1 MNKHI
6 WKSAA
11 AMALVSAMAAGCSNS
26 TASSTASSAADSEAA
41 SSTAASST
49 AASSAASSAASGSAL
64 GDTVK
69 IGFNFELSGNVA
81 DYGTKERNGATIAVE
96 QWNARE
102 DKPFSVEAVEID
114 DKGEPAESVS
124 AITKL
129 VEQDGV
135 VGVVGPATSASS
147 IATYDFATSK
157 SVPVISPSATQV
169 DAVMKQDGTP
179 YEYAWR
185 VCFEDSYQGKG
196 MAEYAFN
203 DLGMKKVAI
212 INEVSDYGNGLAKA
226 FKEEFTSLGGEIVD
240 ETQYQ
245 SGDKDF
251 ASFITKIKDK
261 DFDGIYVA
269 GYYNEAAQIV
279 KAAQADGIDKPII
292 GADGL
297 DSQDFID
304 QIGTDAANNI
314 YYTTAYT
321 AIDPSDE
328 LKTFIEDYKAKYGDE
343 PSMFAALAYDATNL
357 LLSSLEASGETGAAL
372 NEEIKKANFSGITGS
387 FTFDEKTHTPVKSVL
402 VVELVD
408 GVQSNVKEVKAE

>member
-11 AMALVSAMAAGCSNS
+11 AMALVSAMAAGCSNGGTS
-26 TASSTASSAADSEAA
+26 SAASSTAGTSSAA
-41 SSTAASST
+41 SSTAASGT
-49 AASSAASSAASGSAL
+49 PT
-64 GDTVK
+64 GDVVK
-69 IGFNFELSGNVA
+69 IGLNFELSGNVA
-81 DYGTKERNGATIAVE
+81 DYGTKELNGAKIAIN
-96 QWNARE
+96 QFNARE
-102 DKPFSVEAVEID
+102 DKPFTVEGVEID
-114 DKGEPAESVS
+114 DKGEPAESIN
-124 AITKL
+124 AIQKL
-129 VEQDGV
+129 IEQDGV

-147 IATYDFATSK
+147 IATYEFATTSN
-157 SVPVISPSATQV
+157 VPVISPSATQV
-169 DAVMKQDGTP
+169 DAMMKQDGTP

-185 VCFEDSYQGKG
+185 ICFEDSYQGKG
-196 MAEYAFN
+196 MADYAYN
-203 DLGMKKVAI
+203 ELGLRKVAV

-226 FKEEFTSLGGEIVD
+226 FSDEFKSLGGEVVD

-251 ASFITKIKDK
+251 ASFITKLKDK
-261 DFDGIYVA
+261 DFDGIYVG

-292 GADGL
+292 GADGF
-297 DSQDFID
+297 DSQDFVE
-304 QIGTDAANNI
+304 QIGAEAANNI

-328 LKTFIEDYKAKYGDE
+328 LKTFIDDYKAEYGDE
-343 PSMFAALAYDATNL
+343 PSMFAALSYDATNL
-357 LLSSLEASGETGAAL
+357 LLSNLEATGETGAAL
-372 NEEIKKANFSGITGS
+372 NEAIKKADFSGITGS
-387 FTFDEKTHTPVKSVL
+387 FSFDESNHTPIKSVL

>member
-1 MNKHI
+1 MNTKF

-11 AMALVSAMAAGCSNS
+11 AMALVSAMAAGCSNGGTTS
-26 TASSTASSAADSEAA
+26 SSKASDASSAGSSAAA
-41 SSTAASST
+41 SSTAASGEKT
-49 AASSAASSAASGSAL
+49 

-69 IGFNFELSGNVA
+69 IGLNFELSGNVA
-81 DYGTKERNGATIAVE
+81 DYGTKELKGAKVAIDE
-96 QWNARE
+96 FNARE
-102 DKPFSVEAVEID
+102 DKPFTVEAVEID

-129 VEQDGV
+129 IEQDGV

-147 IATYDFATSK
+147 IATYEFASSK
-157 SVPVISPSATQV
+157 EVPVISPSATQV
-169 DAVMKQDGTP
+169 DAMMKAADLP
-179 YEYAWR
+179 YDYAWR

-196 MAEYAFN
+196 MADYAYN
-203 DLGMKKVAI
+203 DLGLKKIAV

-226 FKEEFTSLGGEIVD
+226 FTEEFKSLGGEIVD

-279 KAAQADGIDKPII
+279 KAAQSDGIDKPIL
-292 GADGL
+292 GADGF
-297 DSQDFID
+297 DSADFID
-304 QIGTDAANNI
+304 QVGKENANKI

-328 LKTFIEDYKAKYGDE
+328 LKTFIEDYKKANDGEE

-357 LLSSLEASGETGAAL
+357 LLSSLESSGETGAAL
-372 NEEIKKANFSGITGS
+372 NEAIKNADFSGITGS
-387 FTFDEKTHTPVKSVL
+387 FSFDEKTHTPIKSVL

-408 GVQSNVKEVKAE
+408 GVQSNVQEVKAE

>member
-11 AMALVSAMAAGCSNS
+11 AMALVSAMAAGCSNGSASS
-26 TASSTASSAADSEAA
+26 TASSTAGSEAA
-41 SSTAASST
+41 SSAAG
-49 AASSAASSAASGSAL
+49 SSAAAASTSGASGSKL

-81 DYGTKERNGATIAVE
+81 DYGTKERNGATIAVD

-102 DKPFSVEAVEID
+102 DKPFTVEAVEID

-185 VCFEDSYQGKG
+185 ICFEDSYQGKG
-196 MAEYAFN
+196 MAEYAYN
-203 DLGMKKVAI
+203 ELGMKKVAV

-226 FKEEFTSLGGEIVD
+226 FTEEFKSLGGEIVD
-240 ETQYQ
+240 ESQYQ

-304 QIGTDAANNI
+304 QIGNDAANNI

-387 FTFDEKTHTPVKSVL
+387 FTFDEATHTPVKSVL

-408 GVQSNVKEVKAE
+408 GKQSNVKEVKAD

>member
-1 MNKHI
+1 MKKHF
-6 WKSAA
+6 WESAA
-11 AMALVSAMAAGCSNS
+11 ALAMSAAMLAGCSG
-26 TASSTASSAADSEAA
+26 TT
-41 SSTAASST
+41 
-49 AASSAASSAASGSAL
+49 

-69 IGFNFELSGNVA
+69 IGLNFELSGSVA
-81 DYGTKERNGATIAVE
+81 DYGTKELKGANIAIKQFNE
-96 QWNARE
+96 RE
-102 DKPFSVEAVEID
+102 DKPFTVEAVEID
-114 DKGEPAESVS
+114 DKGQPAESIA

-129 VEQDGV
+129 VEQDQV

-147 IATYDFATSK
+147 IATYEFASSK

-169 DAVMKQDGTP
+169 DAMMKADGEP

-185 VCFEDSYQGKG
+185 ICFEDSYQGKG
-196 MAEYAFN
+196 MAEYAYN
-203 DLGMKKVAI
+203 ELGLRKVAI
-212 INEVSDYGNGLAKA
+212 ANEISDYGTGLASA
-226 FKEEFTSLGGEIVD
+226 FKDEFTALGGEIVD
-240 ETQYQ
+240 QTQYQ

-251 ASFITKIKDK
+251 ASFITKIKGL
-261 DFDGIYVA
+261 DFDGIYIA

-297 DSQDFID
+297 DSADFIS
-304 QIGTDAANNI
+304 QIGTSAANNI

-328 LKTFIEDYKAKYGDE
+328 LQKFIDDYKAEYDE
-343 PSMFAALAYDATNL
+343 DPSMFAALAYDATNL
-357 LLSSLEASGETGAAL
+357 LLSNLEASGATGADL
-372 NEEIKKANFSGITGS
+372 NEAIKKADFSGITGS
-387 FTFDEKTHTPVKSVL
+387 FSFDEKTHTPVKSVL

>member
-11 AMALVSAMAAGCSNS
+11 AMALVSAMAAGCSQGGS
-26 TASSTASSAADSEAA
+26 ASSTASSAAGSTDDSTAASTA
-41 SSTAASST
+41 SSTAST
-49 AASSAASSAASGSAL
+49 ASTAGGAL

-69 IGFNFELSGNVA
+69 IGLNFELSGGVA
-81 DYGTKERNGATIAVE
+81 DYGTKELNGAKIAIN
-96 QWNARE
+96 QFNARE
-102 DKPFSVEAVEID
+102 DKPFTVEGVEID
-114 DKGEPAESVS
+114 DKGEPAESIN
-124 AITKL
+124 AIQKL
-129 VEQDGV
+129 IEQDGV

-147 IATYDFATSK
+147 IATYEFATSK
-157 SVPVISPSATQV
+157 ATPVLSPSATQV
-169 DAVMKQDGTP
+169 DAMMKQDGTP

-185 VCFEDSYQGKG
+185 ICFEDSYQGKG
-196 MAEYAFN
+196 MADYAYN
-203 DLGMKKVAI
+203 DLGLRKVAV

-226 FKEEFTSLGGEIVD
+226 FSEEFKSLGGEVVD

-251 ASFITKIKDK
+251 ASFITKLKDK
-261 DFDGIYVA
+261 DFDSIYIG

-292 GADGL
+292 GADGF

-304 QIGTDAANNI
+304 QVGTDAANNI

-328 LKTFIEDYKAKYGDE
+328 LKTFIEDYKAEYGED
-343 PSMFAALAYDATNL
+343 PSMFAALSYDATNL

-372 NEEIKKANFSGITGS
+372 NEAIKKADFSGITGS
-387 FTFDEKTHTPVKSVL
+387 FSFDESNHTPVKSVL